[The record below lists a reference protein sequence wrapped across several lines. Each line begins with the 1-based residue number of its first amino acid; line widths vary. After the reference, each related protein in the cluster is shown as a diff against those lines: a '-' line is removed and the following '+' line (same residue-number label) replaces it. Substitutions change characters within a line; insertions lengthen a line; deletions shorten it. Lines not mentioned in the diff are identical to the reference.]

1 MSLVGAHRA
10 VNDAEAT
17 AEVFIKLIEKI
28 KREEEFDFENLNK
41 EIVNIESKRLFESSL
56 LLLVQNEIGLKNL
69 YMLISD
75 SHMKYFNFVAKVPR
89 SLLDKYR
96 EGILVGSGNANSEL
110 FDAIYRMC
118 PQEELLEIAKYY
130 DFLEIQ
136 PTSDNILAIEDG
148 KYTIEDIRE
157 INKKIISI
165 GEELNIP
172 VVAD

>member
-1 MSLVGAHRA
+1 MFNHPILDTLVLARATMSNMKRFNLGTLCKNLGVSLVGAHRA

-28 KREEEFDFENLNK
+28 KREEEFNFENLNK
-41 EIVNIESKRLFESSL
+41 EIVNIDSKRLFESSL

-96 EGILVGSGNANSEL
+96 EGILVGSGNALSL
-110 FDAIYRMC
+110 IH
-118 PQEELLEIAKYY
+118 I
-130 DFLEIQ
+130 
-136 PTSDNILAIEDG
+136 
-148 KYTIEDIRE
+148 
-157 INKKIISI
+157 
-165 GEELNIP
+165 
-172 VVAD
+172 